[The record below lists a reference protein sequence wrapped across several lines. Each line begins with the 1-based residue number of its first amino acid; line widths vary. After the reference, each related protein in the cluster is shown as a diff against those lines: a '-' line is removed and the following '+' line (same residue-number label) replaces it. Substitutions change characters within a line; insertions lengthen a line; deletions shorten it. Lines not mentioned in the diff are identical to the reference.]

1 MLERPHSRHRQ
12 AEQRRA
18 RDARYR
24 LRLREGKVM
33 PRVEI
38 DEPTLGLLLEL
49 GYLLE
54 RDAAD
59 LAKIG
64 EAAAQALRSAITK

>member
-1 MLERPHSRHRQ
+1 MLDDAHHRRR

-18 RDARYR
+18 RDRRYR
-24 LRLREGKVM
+24 QRLLEGKVV

-38 DEPTLGLLLEL
+38 GRDVLGLLVQL

-64 EAAAQALRSAITK
+64 EAAAMALRSAVTR

>member
-1 MLERPHSRHRQ
+1 
-12 AEQRRA
+12 
-18 RDARYR
+18 
-24 LRLREGKVM
+24 V
-33 PRVEI
+33 
-38 DEPTLGLLLEL
+38 LGLLLQL

-64 EAAAQALRSAITK
+64 DAAAQALRSAVTR

>member
-1 MLERPHSRHRQ
+1 MLERSTHSR
-12 AEQRRA
+12 RRVGRA
-18 RDARYR
+18 GRDRRYR
-24 LRLREGKVM
+24 QRLLEGKVC

-38 DEPTLGLLLEL
+38 GPDVLGLLLQL

-59 LAKIG
+59 LEKIG
-64 EAAAQALRSAITK
+64 EAAAQALRSAVTR

>member
-12 AEQRRA
+12 LKRL
-18 RDARYR
+18 RDRRYR
-24 LRLREGKVM
+24 QRLLEGKVV

-38 DEPTLGLLLEL
+38 GREVLGLLLEL

-59 LAKIG
+59 LEKIG
-64 EAAAQALRSAITK
+64 EAAARALRSIEPG